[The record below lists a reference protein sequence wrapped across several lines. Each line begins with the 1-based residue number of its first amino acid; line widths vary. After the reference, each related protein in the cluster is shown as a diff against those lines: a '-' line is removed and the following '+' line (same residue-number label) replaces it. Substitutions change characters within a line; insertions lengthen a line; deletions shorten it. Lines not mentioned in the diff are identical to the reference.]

1 MMMVQVISKK
11 AKLQFLLFLISLALL
26 PHDAIGLATLKS
38 IARPIVKGYA
48 RRIKADPSFALKS
61 VTEVFLAAGT
71 QFTAELSKRGAD
83 RIVPEIDFVFAG
95 VLTAVAGKYYSM
107 WRVAPTL
114 LDDENDELDNNDN
127 LKGKADDQ
135 QVRLGNMI
143 VPTNAFQPTMSD
155 GISKPTRQQ
164 RLGSIIAPMVP
175 LFRAGILASAVGYGF
190 TAFLIAFRS
199 FCMPDYVPA
208 TQNINIIHAC
218 IYTGGFMA
226 LVSNLRYQLLQ
237 GIIEPSIDRCFQKIP
252 TFRAFLVFSVRWANG
267 FLGSYLAITGMK
279 AMGLQKLK

>member
-1 MMMVQVISKK
+1 MMVQVTSTK
-11 AKLQFLLFLISLALL
+11 AKHQCLLFLISLVLL
-26 PHDAIGLATLKS
+26 PHNAFGLASLKS
-38 IARPIVKGYA
+38 ITHPIVKGYA

-83 RIVPEIDFVFAG
+83 RIMPEIDFVFAG

-114 LDDENDELDNNDN
+114 LDENDELDNNEN
-127 LKGKADDQ
+127 LKGKIDDQ
-135 QVRLGNMI
+135 EIRLGNMI

-155 GISKPTRQQ
+155 GISKPTPQQ
-164 RLGSIIAPMVP
+164 RLGSIIAPMGP

-190 TAFLIAFRS
+190 TAFLIALRS
-199 FCMPDYVPA
+199 FCMPSYVPA
-208 TQNINIIHAC
+208 TRNINIIHVC

-237 GIIEPSIDRCFQKIP
+237 GIIEPSIDRWFKKIP
-252 TFRAFLVFSVRWANG
+252 TLRAFLILSVRWANG